1 MPSDLDA
8 FLTFLYIVERK
19 VISQRKIDPDYI
31 YHIQGTLKGKQQQL
45 HSSTDVINTSGHVSG
60 EIFLATISRNE
71 SLHTKTS
78 KCSNSLFPF
87 AMNFENSRLI
97 IPKCFF
103 FFAKFWTSLF

>member
-87 AMNFENSRLI
+87 AI
-97 IPKCFF
+97 F